1 LFKKVPTVPS
11 VMAVEVD
18 QLVAEGAYLIDVR
31 ERVEWDA
38 GRIAGADLKPLSE
51 VNDWYRSLPTDRQ
64 IIVYCRSGQRSA
76 QVIEALISQVGMPN
90 LLNLTGGIIAWS
102 HAGLPIE
109 T

>member
-51 VNDWYRSLPTDRQ
+51 VNDWYRSLPTDR
-64 IIVYCRSGQRSA
+64 
-76 QVIEALISQVGMPN
+76 
-90 LLNLTGGIIAWS
+90 
-102 HAGLPIE
+102 
-109 T
+109 

>member
-1 LFKKVPTVPS
+1 MFRKIPTVPS

-18 QLVAEGAYLIDVR
+18 QLVTDGAYLIDVR
-31 ERVEWDA
+31 ERTEWDA
-38 GRIAGADLKPLSE
+38 GRIAGAELKPLSE
-51 VNDWYRSLPTDRQ
+51 VNGWYRSLPTDRQ

-76 QVIEALISQVGMPN
+76 QVIEALIDQTGMPN
-90 LLNLTGGIIAWS
+90 LLNLTGGIIAWA